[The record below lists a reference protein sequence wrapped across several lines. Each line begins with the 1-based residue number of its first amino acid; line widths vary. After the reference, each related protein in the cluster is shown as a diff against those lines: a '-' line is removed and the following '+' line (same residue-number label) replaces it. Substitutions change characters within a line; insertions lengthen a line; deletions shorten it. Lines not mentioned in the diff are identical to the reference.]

1 MAAAAAAEEDEE
13 VEDRAAAARGGR
25 ARAMIDAPKLRACPL
40 SEIKLANR
48 AGGRPVRTLLAAA
61 AAGSVI
67 RRTPTRCPIFF
78 HATLPSLPLSRP
90 HRLFSGESFW
100 IPAIGA
106 SDTGTRGRRRRRAAG
121 GRVEG
126 REGGFS

>member
-1 MAAAAAAEEDEE
+1 MAAAAEEDEE
-13 VEDRAAAARGGR
+13 VEDRVAAARGGR

-78 HATLPSLPLSRP
+78 TQPFRPSRP
-90 HRLFSGESFW
+90 HGLFSGESFW

-106 SDTGTRGRRRRRAAG
+106 SDTETRADGGGG
-121 GRVEG
+121 GRPSGREGG